1 MAYKVQRIN
10 PLDLQ
15 PRKAIGVSLPFSG
28 QAVFNSTYT
37 SKDAIRSN
45 LINFFLTGNNER
57 VFNLDFGA
65 GLRSML
71 FEGITEDKIEE
82 IKLNIN
88 KSLELY
94 FPRVQVKSLNL
105 NAYPDQNLVNFELKY
120 SVLQT
125 NIEDEVS
132 INFEQ

>member
-15 PRKAIGVSLPFSG
+15 PRKAVGVALPFSG
-28 QAVFNSTYT
+28 RAVFNSTYT
-37 SKDAIRSN
+37 SKDAVRSN

-65 GLRSML
+65 GLRNML

>member
-15 PRKAIGVSLPFSG
+15 PRKAIGVSLPFSS

-65 GLRSML
+65 GLRNML

>member
-15 PRKAIGVSLPFSG
+15 PRKAIGVSLPFSS

-65 GLRSML
+65 GLRNML

-105 NAYPDQNLVNFELKY
+105 NAYPDQNRVNFELKY